1 MAVRI
6 SYNHHYK
13 NQYVACSIFLKYT
26 KYILLYHDAMP
37 LFAVVYIDNIVLYM
51 YTSPYSPFLHN
62 EEVIPTDV
70 SSPIRVVDLNDA
82 IATAAFT
89 ILTSPSPSVWIT

>member
-1 MAVRI
+1 
-6 SYNHHYK
+6 
-13 NQYVACSIFLKYT
+13 
-26 KYILLYHDAMP
+26 MP

-89 ILTSPSPSVWIT
+89 ISTSASPSAWITWHPSVAHGPRLF